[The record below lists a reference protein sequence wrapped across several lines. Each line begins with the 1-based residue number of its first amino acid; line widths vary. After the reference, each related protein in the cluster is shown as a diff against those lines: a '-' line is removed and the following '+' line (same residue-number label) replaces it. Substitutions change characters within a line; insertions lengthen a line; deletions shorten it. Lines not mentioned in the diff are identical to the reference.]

1 MYILVIVLSVLLG
14 LSVVFNIEL
23 WCLCKE
29 LKLEILDVK
38 AQMEGEESGRSNYYF
53 DNATE

>member
-1 MYILVIVLSVLLG
+1 MYILVIILSVLLG
-14 LSVVFNIEL
+14 LSVIFNIEL
-23 WCLCKE
+23 WCLSKE
-29 LKLEILDVK
+29 LKLEILDIK